1 MMYFQLFIPMF
12 NTSITTLR
20 NSPYK
25 TANRYCLQDTHTHT
39 PKYIHTQIYMHIY
52 IHTCICICMYQERK
66 RTFLFFLNKG
76 MRRKVTPLLLSKNN
90 FPGSIIFKSV
100 LNYSFNLIKTR
111 NLSNTSEYNL
121 E

>member
-1 MMYFQLFIPMF
+1 MY
-12 NTSITTLR
+12 NV
-20 NSPYK
+20 YV
-25 TANRYCLQDTHTHT
+25 
-39 PKYIHTQIYMHIY
+39 
-52 IHTCICICMYQERK
+52 CIKREREN
-66 RTFLFFLNKG
+66 FYFFFLNKE

-90 FPGSIIFKSV
+90 FPGSIIFKAV

>member
-1 MMYFQLFIPMF
+1 MYFQLFIPMF

-25 TANRYCLQDTHTHT
+25 TANRYCLQDTHTHPNT
-39 PKYIHTQIYMHIY
+39 HAHKYICIYTYTHVY
-52 IHTCICICMYQERK
+52 VCSNREREH
-66 RTFLFFLNKG
+66 FYFFLNKG

-111 NLSNTSEYNL
+111 NLSNTSEHNL